1 MQVEEIKNISK
12 GKRQGETIFDV
23 LFSSFKS
30 DNLPIVDVLPYKRP
44 TDEGFVVDRNDG
56 YQAYLKVKTSD
67 LVSMNNSDLKRTISQ
82 LTTLCRIYT
91 DPTKILAMTYL
102 TETNEQQ
109 RFWKSRIN
117 KYRRAVASNQLS
129 EADRSRYETM
139 LKLAMDNL
147 RRVTWVE
154 ENLTELTFFI
164 IVYGKDTKELKTNI
178 RDMKRYGGK
187 LFDLKQV
194 DKDSLEDII
203 FRLNNMNT
211 EL

>member
-1 MQVEEIKNISK
+1 MQVEEIKNTSK

-30 DNLPIVDVLPYKRP
+30 DNLSIVDVLPYKRP
-44 TDEGFVVDRNDG
+44 TDEGFVVDRNDE

-91 DPTKILAMTYL
+91 EPTKILSMTYL

-129 EADRSRYETM
+129 EGDRVRYETM

-164 IVYGKDTKELKTNI
+164 IVYGKDSKELKTNI

-187 LFDLKQV
+187 LFDLRQV